1 MVFSG
6 IVLTRHLFLPQED
19 KAITPKNTAHIIVF
33 GNEKGGSGKST
44 AAMHTAIALLRLG
57 YRVGTIDLDAR
68 QGTLTRYLKKRF
80 DYITK
85 NKEHLPSPAHM
96 AIERSTLASV
106 AEQQAQEDDFLTMA
120 MNELHFVC
128 DFIVID
134 TPGTDS
140 FLSRLAHSYAD
151 TLITPMNDSFI
162 DLDLLADID
171 VTTNQIKRPSIYA
184 RMVNEQR
191 DIKLKREGKNMD
203 WIVMRN
209 RIAALNTNNNKIIA
223 GLLEQISLLAG
234 FRLTPG
240 FGERVVFK
248 EMFPKGL
255 TLLDLKED
263 VAGGL
268 TLSQIAAR
276 QEVRTLLSAIGPEK
290 FKGHP
295 KPFNTK
301 TDDSS
306 DNSTSEPV
314 TKRA

>member
-1 MVFSG
+1 M
-6 IVLTRHLFLPQED
+6 
-19 KAITPKNTAHIIVF
+19 KNTAHIIVF

-44 AAMHTAIALLRLG
+44 TAMHTAIALLRLG
-57 YRVGTIDLDAR
+57 YSVGTIDLDAR

-80 DYITK
+80 EYITR

-96 AIERSTLASV
+96 AIEKSNKETV
-106 AEQQAQEDDFLTMA
+106 TEQKFEEESFLLMA
-120 MNELHFVC
+120 LDELGRVC

-171 VTTNQIKRPSIYA
+171 MKNYDVVGPSIYSK
-184 RMVNEQR
+184 MVEEQR
-191 DIKLKREGKNMD
+191 KVKKLRCDGTID

-209 RIAALNTNNNKIIA
+209 RMTHLNTNNNKIITK
-223 GLLEQISLLAG
+223 LLDQISHLAK
-234 FRLTPG
+234 FRLAPG

-248 EMFPKGL
+248 ELFLKGL

-263 VAGGL
+263 QNGGL

-276 QEVRTLLSAIGPEK
+276 QEVRNLIIEIAPEHI
-290 FKGHP
+290 KGHATPP
-295 KPFNTK
+295 KSQSK
-301 TDDSS
+301 TAV
-306 DNSTSEPV
+306 NG
-314 TKRA
+314 

>member
-1 MVFSG
+1 M
-6 IVLTRHLFLPQED
+6 
-19 KAITPKNTAHIIVF
+19 KKTAHIIVF

-44 AAMHTAIALLRLG
+44 TCMHTAIALLRLG

-80 DYITK
+80 EFITR
-85 NKEHLPSPAHM
+85 NREHLPSPAHM
-96 AIERSTLASV
+96 AIERSQKENV
-106 AEQQAQEDDFLTMA
+106 AEQRMEEEEFLLMA
-120 MNELHFVC
+120 IEELNHVC

-162 DLDLLADID
+162 DLDLLADIEMKSHE
-171 VTTNQIKRPSIYA
+171 ILGPSIYSK
-184 RMVNEQR
+184 MVNDQR
-191 DIKLKREGKNMD
+191 KIKKLRDGSEID

-209 RIAALNTNNNKIIA
+209 RIPHLSTNNNKIIA
-223 GLLEQISLLAG
+223 GLLDEISRLAG

-248 EMFPKGL
+248 EMFLKGL

-263 VAGGL
+263 QDGGL
-268 TLSQIAAR
+268 TMSQISAR
-276 QEVRTLLSAIGPEK
+276 QEVRTLIKAIGPETI
-290 FKGHP
+290 KGHVAP
-295 KPFNTK
+295 PEAQKK
-301 TDDSS
+301 S
-306 DNSTSEPV
+306 
-314 TKRA
+314 A

>member
-1 MVFSG
+1 M
-6 IVLTRHLFLPQED
+6 
-19 KAITPKNTAHIIVF
+19 KKTAHIIVF

-44 AAMHTAIALLRLG
+44 TAMHTAIALLRLG

-80 DYITK
+80 DYITR
-85 NKEHLPSPAHM
+85 NREHLPSPAHM
-96 AIERSTLASV
+96 AIQKSLKETV
-106 AEQQAQEDDFLTMA
+106 TEQKFEEESFLLMA
-120 MNELHFVC
+120 MDELGRVC
-128 DFIVID
+128 DFIIID

-171 VTTNQIKRPSIYA
+171 MKNYDVVGPSIYSK
-184 RMVNEQR
+184 MVAEQR
-191 DIKLKREGKNMD
+191 QVKKQRNDGTID

-209 RIAALNTNNNKIIA
+209 RMTHLNTNNNKIITR
-223 GLLEQISLLAG
+223 LLNQISRLAK
-234 FRLTPG
+234 FRLAPG

-248 EMFPKGL
+248 EMFLKGL

-263 VAGGL
+263 QDGGL

-276 QEVRTLLSAIGPEK
+276 QEVRNLIVEIAPEHL
-290 FKGHP
+290 KGHATP
-295 KPFNTK
+295 PQTQIK
-301 TDDSS
+301 TAA
-306 DNSTSEPV
+306 NG
-314 TKRA
+314 

>member
-1 MVFSG
+1 MKK
-6 IVLTRHLFLPQED
+6 D
-19 KAITPKNTAHIIVF
+19 KAIKRKNTAHIIVF

-85 NKEHLPSPAHM
+85 NREHLPSPAHM
-96 AIERSTLASV
+96 AIERSKFDTV
-106 AEQQAQEDDFLTMA
+106 AEQQAQEDDFLTLA
-120 MNELHFVC
+120 MNELGHVS

-171 VTTNQIKRPSIYA
+171 MNSQQILRPSIYA

-191 DIKLKREGKNMD
+191 DEKRQRDGGEID
-203 WIVMRN
+203 WVVMRN
-209 RIAALNTNNNKIIA
+209 RIAPLNTNNNKVIA
-223 GLLEQISLLAG
+223 QLLDQISVLAG
-234 FRLTPG
+234 FRMTHG

-263 VAGGL
+263 IEGGL

-276 QEVRTLLSAIGPEK
+276 QEVRTLISAIAPEK
-290 FKGHP
+290 IKGHP
-295 KPFNTK
+295 KPLDMSAKAT
-301 TDDSS
+301 
-306 DNSTSEPV
+306 STQPPHAIEQAS
-314 TKRA
+314 

>member
-1 MVFSG
+1 M
-6 IVLTRHLFLPQED
+6 
-19 KAITPKNTAHIIVF
+19 KKTAHIIVF

-44 AAMHTAIALLRLG
+44 SAMHTAIALLRLG

-80 DYITK
+80 EFITR

-96 AIERSTLASV
+96 AIERSTCESV
-106 AEQQAQEDDFLTMA
+106 AQQQAEEEGFLNMA
-120 MNELHFVC
+120 LRELGMVC

-140 FLSRLAHSYAD
+140 FLSRLAHSHAD

-171 VTTNQIKRPSIYA
+171 MKNYEVKGASVYSKMVDRQRAIKRL
-184 RMVNEQR
+184 R
-191 DIKLKREGKNMD
+191 DGKDID

-209 RIAALNTNNNKIIA
+209 RVTHLNTNNNKIIS
-223 GLLEQISLLAG
+223 GLLEEISKLAG
-234 FRLTPG
+234 FRLAPG

-248 EMFPKGL
+248 ELFLKGI

-263 VAGGL
+263 QDGGL
-268 TLSQIAAR
+268 TMSQISAR
-276 QEVRTLLSAIGPEK
+276 QEVRNLITTIKPELAKGYAKPPEK
-290 FKGHP
+290 T
-295 KPFNTK
+295 TK
-301 TDDSS
+301 S
-306 DNSTSEPV
+306 
-314 TKRA
+314 A